1 MDHDGGLDM
10 LDVHEHGD
18 QRYEEDGGGGQVDWD
33 DVVGDLSLQGHDK
46 DGSFG
51 IWIFTFYEFF
61 HILSTTKHDHAKKN
75 SWNQIFFCKNVDS
88 IWRKNDDFSAHC
100 EKVL

>member
-18 QRYEEDGGGGQVDWD
+18 QRYEEDGSGGQVDRD

-46 DGSFG
+46 DGSFVDVLRG
-51 IWIFTFYEFF
+51 
-61 HILSTTKHDHAKKN
+61 N
-75 SWNQIFFCKNVDS
+75 FC
-88 IWRKNDDFSAHC
+88 H
-100 EKVL
+100 